1 MLSTTFDLGTNFLS
15 HVTCPE
21 ASYHATNLAYIVDD
35 AVTDCL
41 ELFHDIAP
49 FARVK
54 IYVDVDFLSSAS
66 PAKSD
71 SEYPSISKDS
81 DFYMSA

>member
-1 MLSTTFDLGTNFLS
+1 
-15 HVTCPE
+15 
-21 ASYHATNLAYIVDD
+21 
-35 AVTDCL
+35 VTDCL

-54 IYVDVDFLSSAS
+54 IYLDVDFLPSAS

-71 SEYPSISKDS
+71 SEYPSISKDY
-81 DFYMSA
+81 DFLYVSMRPVVPLT